1 MTSTSDSSVEA
12 PPPESGTLARSSAGS
27 RSSRVVSPTL
37 EVALLLGALAL
48 PFVGADPYWATLLTK
63 FFAFAVLA
71 ISVDLIWGYGGLLP
85 FGQAAIFGL
94 GAYAGAIA
102 LREWGAVGGAW
113 AGLLLAI
120 LVPATLG
127 LVLAMFLFTGR
138 SQVVGFAFG
147 IVTLALGLALQL
159 IVNQWSSLTGGSNGL
174 YGYDLPQLIPG
185 MALVQGT
192 ATYYTV
198 LAGGVLAYLV
208 TRWIVG
214 SHFGLVLVS
223 SSEDERRTAALGH
236 SVGGIRTATLVV
248 SFGLAG
254 FAGWLYVPSG
264 FATPSLLGL
273 GTSTAVLVWVALGG
287 RGTLLGAVLGAV
299 SLSLLEEYLTGRFL
313 SLSTLFMGILLVLV
327 VLAWPSGL
335 LGAVRAVGAFVRRR
349 LGGRRRGEGS
359 TP

>member
-1 MTSTSDSSVEA
+1 MNDPTVETPVPVPA
-12 PPPESGTLARSSAGS
+12 TPGRPPATS
-27 RSSRVVSPTL
+27 RSSRVVSPLL
-37 EVALLLGALAL
+37 EGALLVGAVSL
-48 PFVGADPYWATLLTK
+48 PFMGVDPYWATLLTK

-85 FGQAAIFGL
+85 FGQAAIFGV

-120 LVPATLG
+120 LVPAALG
-127 LVLAMFLFTGR
+127 LVLALLLFTGR

-147 IVTLALGLALQL
+147 IVTLALGLVLQL
-159 IVNQWSSLTGGSNGL
+159 VVNQWSSLTGGSNGL

-185 MALVQGT
+185 IELIQGT

-198 LAGGVLAYLV
+198 LAGTVLAYLV
-208 TRWIVG
+208 TRWLVG

-223 SSEDERRTAALGH
+223 AAEDERRTAALGH
-236 SVGGIRTATLVV
+236 NVGGIRTAALVV

-273 GTSTAVLVWVALGG
+273 AMSTAALVWVALGG

-299 SLSLLEEYLTGRFL
+299 CLSLLEEYLTGRFL
-313 SLSTLFMGILLVLV
+313 TMSTLFMGILLVVV

-335 LGAVRAVGAFVRRR
+335 LGAVRAIGGFFKRR
-349 LGGRRRGEGS
+349 LGRRGGVRS
-359 TP
+359 SS